1 MGGMAVIRG
10 CAIEEL
16 RPGMRLVEPVTDGC
30 GRMILKT
37 GTELNRRVIEI
48 LGRLHIGPVDVVE
61 WREEG
66 MALPQPAVVSEI
78 VDRESSWHPGPFCSI
93 VDPLWDLFREHYDG
107 WLMRL
112 KRQFASLQRES
123 NEAVVWA
130 ETEAIVSEITDLSLL
145 AVQVLPCIHF
155 MPRQEGY
162 LVHHSLHVSLLA
174 AMMARLL
181 DWKEEEV
188 KEVALA
194 ALLHDVGKLQ
204 VPEEILHKTES
215 LTPKEMRVV
224 QGHAVLGFRLLQEAG
239 VFPLSVLAGVLQ
251 HHERLDG
258 SGYPISVG
266 QAKMHAYSRVLA
278 IADMY
283 DAMTSKKMYGKQHN
297 PFTAARELRRD
308 MSRDRLDVPATRALL
323 AQIHQ
328 FLLGQKVRLDNG
340 SEGWLTQW
348 DESCGEN
355 AAVMDKRGRTYL
367 LHDRCGMA
375 IQAIVQ
381 PRRQEQWRD

>member
-10 CAIEEL
+10 CAVEEL
-16 RPGMRLVEPVTDGC
+16 RPGMRLVAPVTDGC
-30 GRMILKT
+30 GRMILKP

-48 LGRLHIGPVDVVE
+48 LGRLHLGPVDVVE

>member
-10 CAIEEL
+10 CAVDEL

-30 GRMILKT
+30 GRMILKP

-112 KRQFASLQRES
+112 KRQFANLQRES

>member
-10 CAIEEL
+10 CAVEEL

-30 GRMILKT
+30 GRMILKP

-112 KRQFASLQRES
+112 KRQFANLQRES

-367 LHDRCGMA
+367 LNDRCGMA

>member
-10 CAIEEL
+10 CAVEEL

-30 GRMILKT
+30 GRMILKP

-367 LHDRCGMA
+367 LHDRCGMS

>member
-10 CAIEEL
+10 CAVEEL

-30 GRMILKT
+30 GRMILKP

-66 MALPQPAVVSEI
+66 MALPQSAVVSEI

-112 KRQFASLQRES
+112 KRQFANLQRES

-367 LHDRCGMA
+367 LNDRCGMA

>member
-10 CAIEEL
+10 CAVEEL

-30 GRMILKT
+30 GRMILKP

-162 LVHHSLHVSLLA
+162 
-174 AMMARLL
+174 
-181 DWKEEEV
+181 
-188 KEVALA
+188 
-194 ALLHDVGKLQ
+194 
-204 VPEEILHKTES
+204 
-215 LTPKEMRVV
+215 
-224 QGHAVLGFRLLQEAG
+224 
-239 VFPLSVLAGVLQ
+239 
-251 HHERLDG
+251 
-258 SGYPISVG
+258 
-266 QAKMHAYSRVLA
+266 
-278 IADMY
+278 
-283 DAMTSKKMYGKQHN
+283 
-297 PFTAARELRRD
+297 
-308 MSRDRLDVPATRALL
+308 
-323 AQIHQ
+323 
-328 FLLGQKVRLDNG
+328 
-340 SEGWLTQW
+340 
-348 DESCGEN
+348 
-355 AAVMDKRGRTYL
+355 
-367 LHDRCGMA
+367 
-375 IQAIVQ
+375 
-381 PRRQEQWRD
+381 

>member
-1 MGGMAVIRG
+1 M
-10 CAIEEL
+10 
-16 RPGMRLVEPVTDGC
+16 
-30 GRMILKT
+30 
-37 GTELNRRVIEI
+37 
-48 LGRLHIGPVDVVE
+48 
-61 WREEG
+61 
-66 MALPQPAVVSEI
+66 
-78 VDRESSWHPGPFCSI
+78 
-93 VDPLWDLFREHYDG
+93 
-107 WLMRL
+107 
-112 KRQFASLQRES
+112 
-123 NEAVVWA
+123 
-130 ETEAIVSEITDLSLL
+130 
-145 AVQVLPCIHF
+145 
-155 MPRQEGY
+155 
-162 LVHHSLHVSLLA
+162 
-174 AMMARLL
+174 
-181 DWKEEEV
+181 
-188 KEVALA
+188 
-194 ALLHDVGKLQ
+194 GKLQ

>member
-10 CAIEEL
+10 CAVEEL

-30 GRMILKT
+30 GRMILKP

-48 LGRLHIGPVDVVE
+48 LGRLRIGPVDVVA
-61 WREEG
+61 WSEEG
-66 MALPQPAVVSEI
+66 IALPQAAAVSEI
-78 VDRESSWHPGPFCSI
+78 VEMESAWHPGPFCSI
-93 VDPLWDLFREHYDG
+93 VDPLWDLFCEHYEG
-107 WLMRL
+107 WLTRL
-112 KRQFASLQRES
+112 KLQFVNLQAKS
-123 NEAVVWA
+123 NEAVAWT
-130 ETEAIVSEITDLSLL
+130 EMEAIVSEIADLSLL
-145 AVQVLPCIHF
+145 AVQVLPCVHF
-155 MPRQEGY
+155 MPRQESY
-162 LVHHSLHVSLLA
+162 LLHHSLHVSLLA

-181 DWKEEEV
+181 NWKEQEV
-188 KEVALA
+188 YEAALA

-215 LTPKEMRVV
+215 LTPKEMRIV

-239 VFPLSVLAGVLQ
+239 VFPLPVLAGVLQ

-308 MSRDRLDVPATRALL
+308 MSRDRLDVAATRALL
-323 AQIHQ
+323 GQVHQ

-367 LHDRCGMA
+367 LNDRCGMA

-381 PRRQEQWRD
+381 PRRQE

>member
-10 CAIEEL
+10 CAVEEL

-30 GRMILKT
+30 GRMILKP